1 MQKILVVDDEKEI
14 LSFFERILKDYEVE
28 LIDTIEEAEKKLKS
42 NYYDLVITDL
52 RLSGIDGEEG
62 FYLAKFIKEYNKNTK
77 VIMITGYG
85 SPEIM
90 EKAYRYGVDIYL
102 QKPLKSDSVRG
113 AVKLLIEN
121 DVR

>member
-1 MQKILVVDDEKEI
+1 MRKILVVDDEKEI
-14 LSFFERILKDYEVE
+14 LNFFRRILKEYDLV
-28 LIDTIEEAEKKLKS
+28 LLDNIEEAEKELKT

-102 QKPLKSDSVRG
+102 QKPLKADSVRG
-113 AVKLLIEN
+113 AVKLLLEN
-121 DVR
+121 GVR